1 MQSLSNR
8 NKLIIQ
14 YLLNHGQTTSKE
26 LGEVLSVTD
35 RTIKSDML
43 AIKSVIEKYGAD
55 LISTR
60 GKGYEIVIHDS
71 VSFGVIR
78 NVLNREMT
86 MLIPKTSQERILY
99 LVRKLLMVDFEISIQ
114 ELTEELYVDRS
125 TLNLDMKDVRKI
137 FDNYSLQ
144 VESSNK
150 GLLLVGSEIQKR
162 RCICDFFFQNQAND
176 VFALDGNE
184 NTNTEKNEKEM
195 RYIREALLN
204 VLNKYQITFSNYSIE
219 NMEIHIMVAIRRYQ
233 FYQYVSFEDS
243 EIANLKETK
252 AYSAAK
258 DLKVM
263 LENQFSI
270 ILPESEVAYLAIHI
284 QSKAIVTN
292 SKVDTQQPDV
302 DELLYNIYRR
312 ISKRFNLSFFLNS
325 ELNELLKL
333 HIPAMV
339 NRVKNQLFMRNP
351 LLYETMRQYQFAVE
365 VCIEAVD
372 EIENWYN
379 IEIDEN
385 EFAYLVLY
393 FNLAIQKQKVE
404 VKKRIVLVCG
414 NGRPEM
420 ILMLNQLNERFSNQ
434 LSDIVTVDLLHL
446 NSFHFEENDIL
457 ISTIPLSIEVDIP
470 MIYLQGHNNLGFQE
484 MYDVISNSRHV
495 KINMG
500 DYLTRE
506 RFHENLDLRSKEEVL
521 ISLKEM
527 LSSEIGE
534 DKAEGLVWGM
544 FPKFSELGKK
554 CVLLHSLKDVNE
566 PIIEFIS
573 LKNEVLWNKTYV
585 KYIFFSN
592 CNNLRLDVIESIYYS
607 LSHWCSKESKYIADY
622 DQFIELLNRNLM
634 NKTYGNGV

>member
-43 AIKSVIEKYGAD
+43 VIKSVIEKYGAD

-60 GKGYEIVIHDS
+60 GKGYEIKIYDS
-71 VSFGVIR
+71 VCFSVIK
-78 NVLNREMT
+78 NILNHEMT
-86 MLIPKTSQERILY
+86 MLVPKTSHERILY
-99 LVRKLLMVDFEISIQ
+99 LVRKLLMIDFEISIQ
-114 ELTEELYVDRS
+114 ELSEELYVDRS
-125 TLNLDMKDVRKI
+125 TLNLDLKDVKKI
-137 FDNYSLQ
+137 LDNYSLQ

-150 GLLLVGSEIQKR
+150 GLMLVGSEIQKR
-162 RCICDFFFQNQAND
+162 RCISDFFFQNYAHD
-176 VFALDGNE
+176 VLNQDASVNAK
-184 NTNTEKNEKEM
+184 TRKNEKEM

-219 NMEIHIMVAIRRYQ
+219 NMVIHIMVAIRRYQ
-233 FYQYVSFEDS
+233 FYQYVSFNKK
-243 EIANLKETK
+243 EIENIKETR
-252 AYSAAK
+252 AFCAAK
-258 DLKVM
+258 DLKIM
-263 LENQFSI
+263 LENQFPI
-270 ILPESEVAYLAIHI
+270 LLPESEVAYLAIHI

-292 SKVDTQQPDV
+292 NKLDTNSSDV
-302 DELLYNIYRR
+302 EELLYNIYRR
-312 ISKRFNLSFFLNS
+312 ISKRFHLSFFLNR

-351 LLYETMRQYQFAVE
+351 LLYQTMRQYQFAVE
-365 VCIEAVD
+365 VCLEAVD
-372 EIENWYN
+372 EIEKWYS
-379 IEIDEN
+379 IELDEN

-404 VKKRIVLVCG
+404 KKKRVVLVCG

-446 NSFHFEENDIL
+446 NTFRFEENDIL
-457 ISTIPLSIEVDIP
+457 ISTIPLSIDVDIP
-470 MIYLQGHNNLGFQE
+470 FIYLQGNNNLCFQE
-484 MYDVISNSRHV
+484 MYDVIANSRYV

-500 DYLTRE
+500 DYLKRT
-506 RFHENLDLRSKEEVL
+506 RFHENLDLKSKEEVM
-521 ISLKEM
+521 ISLEG
-527 LSSEIGE
+527 LLASEIGE
-534 DKAEGLVWGM
+534 DEASYLVSEM

-554 CVLLHSLKDVNE
+554 CVLLHSLHDINE

-573 LKNEVLWNKTYV
+573 LKNEILWNKTYV
-585 KYIFFSN
+585 KYILFCN
-592 CNNLRLDVIESIYYS
+592 CNILKLDVTESIYYS
-607 LSHWCSKESKYIADY
+607 LSHWCGKETKYISDY

-634 NKTYGNGV
+634 NKTYRSGV